1 MFWQE
6 RSLKKSACMQPFTI
20 KYHSLHKSPPVS
32 SFFILSR
39 GHNTGRPSYS
49 PNANC
54 FVFSCAPQDLQHFY
68 WLVYAL
74 WYSRKFETYLY
85 GSVIEFMRVDD
96 LRNLVAE
103 STRDMRK
110 VQDAV
115 DALQSLLLLETKLKK
130 QLDMIQRSR
139 MLLLS

>member
-1 MFWQE
+1 
-6 RSLKKSACMQPFTI
+6 MQPFTI

-49 PNANC
+49 PNVNC

-96 LRNLVAE
+96 LRNVVAE
-103 STRDMRK
+103 SIRDMK
-110 VQDAV
+110 QVQDAV
-115 DALQSLLLLETKLKK
+115 AALQGLLLLETKLKT
-130 QLDMIQRSR
+130 QLDLIQRSR
-139 MLLLS
+139 MLLLSRAS